1 LPELLFLQKLS
12 TMTEKFPGFTH
23 EAAELSAYIFSI
35 DTFIISLKNEEI
47 IKFVAPYPDDF
58 KQWLDHHGIRN
69 VNDTLGKMV
78 YDYYFPPGKKKK

>member
-1 LPELLFLQKLS
+1 MN
-12 TMTEKFPGFTH
+12 TITNHFPGFAH

-47 IKFVAPYPDDF
+47 IRFVTDSPDDF

-69 VNDTLGKMV
+69 VNETLGKMV
-78 YDYYFPPGKKKK
+78 YNYYFPDGKSKK